1 MAIVTSALLS
11 LFVPPLAYV
20 ISGTVVALVT
30 LRKGAAAGLQTMMFA
45 MLVLILFCIL
55 ANLPFQLAVAYALAV
70 WLPVCAVA
78 IVLRVTEA
86 QGIALFVAG
95 IMAACL
101 IVSLYLMVD
110 DVSGLWKNWFMTM
123 LEKNVPDAD
132 MNAYEEALDSAAVI
146 FNAIMAVGL
155 MLNIVSSVLLARW
168 WQSNLFNKG
177 AFREEFY
184 ALRLPILVLPVS
196 GLLVLLTFI
205 ASDSLQAISRDWLI
219 LMLFMYVIQGVSAV
233 HRVIDQYKLSVAW
246 LVAVYCLLILLPYIT
261 LLIACL
267 GMTDVYLDWQKKQ
280 RSGRET

>member
-132 MNAYEEALDSAAVI
+132 MNVYEEALDSAAVI

-233 HRVIDQYKLSVAW
+233 HRVIDQYKLSAAW
-246 LVAVYCLLILLPYIT
+246 LVV
-261 LLIACL
+261 
-267 GMTDVYLDWQKKQ
+267 
-280 RSGRET
+280 

>member
-132 MNAYEEALDSAAVI
+132 MNVYEEALDSAAVI

>member
-20 ISGTVVALVT
+20 LSGTVVALVT

-132 MNAYEEALDSAAVI
+132 MNVYEEALDSAAVI